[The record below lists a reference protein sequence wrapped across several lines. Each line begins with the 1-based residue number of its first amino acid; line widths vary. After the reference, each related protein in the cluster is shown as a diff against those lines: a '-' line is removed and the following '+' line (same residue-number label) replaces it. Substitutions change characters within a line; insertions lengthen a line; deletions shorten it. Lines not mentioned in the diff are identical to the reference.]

1 MTLQADVEV
10 PFVSHLGFEMVHF
23 EGGVAEMRYEARPEH
38 LNSHGITHGGAS
50 MALMDVA
57 MARAA
62 RSVQKD
68 MGVVTIEIKT
78 TFMRPA
84 KGMLTARGRVLH
96 RTPALAF
103 TEGSI
108 FDAQGRLC
116 AHATGTFKY
125 VKRAGVA
132 HDGTGSLP
140 AITTD

>member
-1 MTLQADVEV
+1 MSIEGDVEV
-10 PFVSHLGFEMVHF
+10 PFVSHLGFEMVQF
-23 EGGVAEMRYEARPEH
+23 DGGTSEMRYEARPEH

-68 MGVVTIEIKT
+68 MGVVTIEIKS

-84 KGMLTARGRVLH
+84 RGILTARGRLLH
-96 RTPALAF
+96 RTLAMAF

-116 AHATGTFKY
+116 VHATGTFKY
-125 VKRAGVA
+125 VKRAAAA
-132 HDGTGSLP
+132 HVGAGNPP
-140 AITTD
+140 AVTTD